1 MKQDTRSGSI
11 VIIIGIIQIALIM
24 LRIFEIIRWPWAVVL
39 LPVLI
44 PAGFAALI
52 LIVAVIAAIVKE
64 IFRRM

>member
-1 MKQDTRSGSI
+1 MKQDTGSGSI
-11 VIIIGIIQIALIM
+11 VIIIGIIQITLIM

-44 PAGFAALI
+44 PAGFAALV

-64 IFRRM
+64 VFRRM

>member
-1 MKQDTRSGSI
+1 MKQDTGSGNI
-11 VIIIGIIQIALIM
+11 VIIIGIIQITLIM

-44 PAGFAALI
+44 PAGFRALV

-64 IFRRM
+64 VFRRM